1 MDSCNRRL
9 ARTRLLTLLAFEVVV
24 WATRRLFLEVLLQNL
39 QLSEAPLVQVM
50 IILATLQVQ
59 VMTILVF
66 QVFPALV
73 IQTSATWVILNGHQ
87 LRPKN
92 RFET

>member
-50 IILATLQVQ
+50 IIL
-59 VMTILVF
+59 VF

>member
-24 WATRRLFLEVLLQNL
+24 WVTRRLLLEVLLQNL

-50 IILATLQVQ
+50 I
-59 VMTILVF
+59 ILVF

>member
-24 WATRRLFLEVLLQNL
+24 WATLRLLLEVLLQNL

-50 IILATLQVQ
+50 I
-59 VMTILVF
+59 ILVF